1 MALEDYLDSEVG
13 IAVAAT
19 AVLLSPKV
27 RGLVRKGIVS
37 VLAGAI
43 KAGDV
48 VARGTRN
55 MQEEAKHVT
64 RFGAAPE
71 ETAGD
76 AVDETSTTS
85 PTRTPSRARQ
95 QMTEQ

>member
-1 MALEDYLDSEVG
+1 MALEDYFESEVG

-19 AVLLSPKV
+19 AVVLLPQV

-71 ETAGD
+71 EAAGGTGS
-76 AVDETSTTS
+76 ETSTTP
-85 PTRTPSRARQ
+85 PTRPARRSGKQ
-95 QMTEQ
+95 K

>member
-1 MALEDYLDSEVG
+1 MALDDYLDSEIG

-19 AVLLSPKV
+19 AVLLSPRV

-64 RFGAAPE
+64 RFGAAAE
-71 ETAGD
+71 ETAAD
-76 AVDETSTTS
+76 TVDETRTASR
-85 PTRTPSRARQ
+85 TRTARRARQ
-95 QMTEQ
+95 QKTEQ

>member
-19 AVLLSPKV
+19 AVLLSPRM

-43 KAGDV
+43 KAGGV

-71 ETAGD
+71 ETTGD
-76 AVDETSTTS
+76 AEDETNTT
-85 PTRTPSRARQ
+85 SRARQ
-95 QMTEQ
+95 QRTDS